1 MIESQGA
8 SPVIKSLKFEG
19 LFFQH
24 ATQDPILMNADFEF
38 PSNENV
44 LIQSVQGA
52 GKSTLLQIL
61 GGLIVPKSGKYLINE
76 DNVTDMSFEEFLPF
90 RLAIGYTFDYGG
102 LITNRTIY
110 DNLMLP
116 LLYHKLVDHTEAHRR
131 VMEVIKFF
139 DLEKFKD
146 ERPAHIPGR
155 VRKIA
160 CLLRPMVSHPQ
171 VLLLDDPSVG
181 LGHETGMKFI
191 ELIAKHRAERGL
203 KHVFISSYDEKFMSN
218 INHITVHLDSGSL
231 YYHQQDGNKAANL

>member
-1 MIESQGA
+1 MMELQSSI
-8 SPVIKSLKFEG
+8 PIIKSLKFEG
-19 LFFQH
+19 VFFKH
-24 ATQDPILMNADFEF
+24 DTQDPILTNADFDF

-44 LIQSVQGA
+44 LIQSAQGA

-61 GGLIVPKSGKYLINE
+61 GGLIVPKAGKYFIN
-76 DNVTDMSFEEFLPF
+76 DANVTDMSFEEFLPY
-90 RLAIGYTFDYGG
+90 RLSIGYTFDYGG
-102 LITNRTIY
+102 LINNRTIY

-116 LLYHKLVDHTEAHRR
+116 LIYHKLVDHAEAHRR
-131 VMEVIKFF
+131 VMEVIKLF

-181 LGHETGMKFI
+181 LGQDTSVKFI
-191 ELIAKHRAERGL
+191 ELINKHRAERGL
-203 KHVFISSYDEKFMSN
+203 KHVFVSSYDEKFMSHLT
-218 INHITVHLDSGSL
+218 HITVHLDSGLL
-231 YYHQQDGNKAANL
+231 YYHQADGNKAVNL